1 MQLAILQK
9 TNNANEMKTLTQY
22 TKHGITRRVLHR
34 GGNIAIF
41 ASERDYEVIIIQSHE
56 GRVIAAK
63 ECPAAEYPPSS
74 EQWGAKGWTY
84 NTRDE
89 AIQKYNELYLKHQFP
104 ATPSHRQERF
114 ESAEGED
121 SQTGATMA

>member
-9 TNNANEMKTLTQY
+9 TNTTNKMKTLTQY
-22 TKHGITRRVLHR
+22 TKHGITRRVLNR

-41 ASERDYEVIIIQSHE
+41 ASERDYEVIMIQSHD
-56 GRVIAAK
+56 GRVIAGK

-74 EQWGAKGWTY
+74 EQWGNKGWTY

-89 AIQKYNELYLKHQFP
+89 AIQKYNELYLKHRFP
-104 ATPSHRQERF
+104 ATHESRQERF
-114 ESAEGED
+114 ESAEGGN
-121 SQTGATMA
+121 SQTGATMP